1 MQNLDV
7 ARTLD
12 TLADLLEIKGENPF
26 RIRAYR
32 NAVNTVNGLSRPL
45 TAMVAAGE
53 DLTELP
59 GIGERVAEHIEELLK
74 TGTITRLEELSA
86 EVPKTLIDL
95 TRLEGV
101 GPKKAKRLFEE
112 LGVRSV
118 EDLEAQLAS
127 GAVQKLSGFGA
138 RSAEK
143 IARAI
148 EAHRQHTGRFQI
160 DETENLVAGVLE
172 HMRAAEGVARIDVAG
187 SMRRRKDTIGDVD
200 LLAQYEDDG
209 TRVVEHFV
217 AYSGAARV
225 EGSGPTKGSI
235 VLHSGLQVDLRVI
248 PARSFGAALQYFTGS
263 KDHNVAV
270 RTRAVRKGL
279 RVNEWGVFRVPEGV
293 DPSELGK
300 EDGERL
306 AGETEEGVYEAVGLS
321 WIPPELRENRGEV
334 EAAAAGA
341 LPELVTLQDIRG
353 DLQMHSTW
361 SDGRASIEDMAR
373 ACAER
378 GYEYVAITDHS
389 QAMAMVQGLTPERA
403 RQQWREIAEVREL
416 VPQIVLLRSVEVDI
430 LADGSLDM
438 PDDVLE
444 ELDVVVISVH
454 SLMSQDRK
462 TMTDRVLR
470 AMEHPR
476 VDILAHPTGRR
487 INRREPFEIDVES
500 VLEAAADLS
509 VAVELN
515 AHPNRLD
522 LNDVHVHRAK
532 ELGVPVAVSTD
543 AHSTR
548 GLADMRFG
556 VDQARRGWL
565 EAADVLN
572 ARPWAELKAWLDRR
586 R

>member
-1 MQNLDV
+1 
-7 ARTLD
+7 
-12 TLADLLEIKGENPF
+12 
-26 RIRAYR
+26 
-32 NAVNTVNGLSRPL
+32 
-45 TAMVAAGE
+45 
-53 DLTELP
+53 
-59 GIGERVAEHIEELLK
+59 
-74 TGTITRLEELSA
+74 
-86 EVPKTLIDL
+86 VP
-95 TRLEGV
+95 
-101 GPKKAKRLFEE
+101 
-112 LGVRSV
+112 
-118 EDLEAQLAS
+118 Q
-127 GAVQKLSGFGA
+127 
-138 RSAEK
+138 
-143 IARAI
+143 
-148 EAHRQHTGRFQI
+148 
-160 DETENLVAGVLE
+160 
-172 HMRAAEGVARIDVAG
+172 
-187 SMRRRKDTIGDVD
+187 
-200 LLAQYEDDG
+200 
-209 TRVVEHFV
+209 
-217 AYSGAARV
+217 
-225 EGSGPTKGSI
+225 
-235 VLHSGLQVDLRVI
+235 
-248 PARSFGAALQYFTGS
+248 
-263 KDHNVAV
+263 
-270 RTRAVRKGL
+270 
-279 RVNEWGVFRVPEGV
+279 GV

-470 AMEHPR
+470 AMAHPR

-532 ELGVPVAVSTD
+532 ELGVPVAVNTD